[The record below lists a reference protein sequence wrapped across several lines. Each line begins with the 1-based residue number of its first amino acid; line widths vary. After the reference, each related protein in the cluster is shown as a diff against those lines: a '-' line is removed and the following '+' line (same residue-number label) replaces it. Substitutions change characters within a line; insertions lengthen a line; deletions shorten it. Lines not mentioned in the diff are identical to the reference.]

1 MPKFSEILFGKNEK
15 IQNIS
20 NQNPQQQQ
28 LWQQMMSGMNG
39 GEGGYGDIANYYKQL
54 MAGDPAS
61 EKAFSDPM
69 MRQFNEDTVPG
80 LAEQFAGMGSGGGMG
95 SSGFRNSAV
104 NAGAD
109 LQERLASMRANLRQ
123 KGVEGLSGMYDKMM
137 QPTMTPVMR
146 PATGGLVGGMAQGV
160 GQGLGSAA
168 GMGFPGMLKMFSSWK
183 QKGVPNG

>member
-1 MPKFSEILFGKNEK
+1 MPSFSQMLFGKNEK

-28 LWQQMMSGMNG
+28 LWQQMMEGMG
-39 GEGGYGDIANYYKQL
+39 GGGGYGDIANYYKQL

-69 MRQFNEDTVPG
+69 MRQFREETVPG

-109 LQERLASMRANLRQ
+109 LQERLSSMRANLRQ
-123 KGVEGLSGMYDKMM
+123 QGAQGLSGMYQQMM
-137 QPTMTPVMR
+137 QPTMTPTFR
-146 PATGGLVGGMAQGV
+146 PATGGLVGGMAQGI

-168 GMGFPGMLKMFSSWK
+168 GMGLPGVFSAIPGMISSWK
-183 QKGVPNG
+183 NKGV